1 MEQTNDGIRVRGFFR
16 LTIDDG
22 DGNIVG
28 DSGLVEN
35 TVTNLGKQ
43 HYLAELLGAV
53 AGSSQV
59 GYAALGTGG
68 APNATDTTQP
78 GELAEGVRDAVAA
91 NQNGSTSIVFTG
103 TFASGDSF
111 VTATREIS
119 NIGLWATD
127 TGGSIFSGAAFNSS
141 SCGTNQN
148 VNYTYT
154 ITFT

>member
-1 MEQTNDGIRVRGFFR
+1 MEQNNDGIRVRGFFH
-16 LTIDDG
+16 LTIENQDG
-22 DGNIVG
+22 QLIG

-35 TVTNLGKQ
+35 TITNLGKQ
-43 HYLAELLGAV
+43 HYLAEMLGKI
-53 AGSSQV
+53 AGSSGV

-78 GELAEGVRDAVAA
+78 GELGEGVRDAVTA
-91 NQNGSTSIVFTG
+91 NQSGSTSVVFTG
-103 TFASGDSF
+103 TFSSTDSF
-111 VTATREIS
+111 VTATRNIS
-119 NIGLWATD
+119 NIGLWATN
-127 TGGSIFSGAAFNSS
+127 TSGSIFAGAAFTSS